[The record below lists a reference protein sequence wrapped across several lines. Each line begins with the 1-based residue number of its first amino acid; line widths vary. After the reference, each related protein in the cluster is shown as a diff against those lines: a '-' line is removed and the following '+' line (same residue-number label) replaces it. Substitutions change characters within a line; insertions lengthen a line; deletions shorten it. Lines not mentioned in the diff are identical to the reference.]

1 MQHQENELLRME
13 GKEPLPD
20 DDVNEMFKTTPAP
33 SRYETLLLTKQIN
46 DHCQNVCPRKALD
59 KCKALR
65 SIGILGRRITTA
77 SRVQELRDSD

>member
-1 MQHQENELLRME
+1 ME

-46 DHCQNVCPRKALD
+46 DHCQNVCPRVGRPFVP
-59 KCKALR
+59 LR